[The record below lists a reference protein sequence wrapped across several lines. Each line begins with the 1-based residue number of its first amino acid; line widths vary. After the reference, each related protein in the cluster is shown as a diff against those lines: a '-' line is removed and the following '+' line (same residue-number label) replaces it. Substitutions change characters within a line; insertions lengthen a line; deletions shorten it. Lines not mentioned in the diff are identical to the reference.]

1 MEITG
6 AGEQQSSYDRLK
18 ELKDFEESKA
28 GVKGIVDAGI
38 VKIPRMFARPLDEL
52 TEELDHI
59 EDENSNFEIPV
70 IDMKSVDPDDHHRRK
85 EIIDEVRHASGTWG
99 FFRLVNHGI
108 PLTVM
113 DEIIKGIKRFHE
125 QDTEIK
131 KKYFSNDPKTGC
143 MFHSN
148 FDLYVSKYA
157 NWRDSLKC
165 NLLSPDPL
173 DPQEL
178 PDTCRDII
186 VEYWK
191 HIMKLANTVTGL
203 LSEALGLEQDHLQR
217 IFTDFLVLNGLYYP
231 PCPEPELTLRTSK
244 HSDPSFFTLLHQD
257 HIGGLQILHQNQW
270 VTVKPIP
277 GTLIVNIG
285 DLLQLISNDKFKSA
299 EHRVLANRS
308 GPRISVACFLHAKS
322 SDNTKIYGPL
332 KEILSEENPPIY
344 KYIMMKEYIEHYA
357 KKGLGGVSALDHFKL
372 SSN

>member
-6 AGEQQSSYDRLK
+6 AGEQQPTYDRLK
-18 ELKDFEESKA
+18 ELKAFEESKA
-28 GVKGIVDAGI
+28 VVKGVVDSGI
-38 VKIPRMFARPLDEL
+38 VKIPRMFVRPLDEL

-59 EDENSNFEIPV
+59 EQENSNFEIPV
-70 IDMKSVDPDDHHRRK
+70 IDMESLDQDDHSRRK
-85 EIIDEVRHASGTWG
+85 EIIDEVRRALGTWG

-108 PLTVM
+108 PLTVT

-131 KKYFSNDPKTGC
+131 KQFYSNDPNTGC
-143 MFHSN
+143 MFHTN

-157 NWRDSLKC
+157 NWRDTLKC
-165 NLLSPDPL
+165 NLLSHDPL

-191 HIMKLANTVTGL
+191 HITTLADTVSEF
-203 LSEALGLEQDHLQR
+203 LSEALGLEQDHLKR
-217 IFTDFLVLNGLYYP
+217 IFTDFLILSGHYYP
-231 PCPEPELTLRTSK
+231 ACPEPELTLGTSK
-244 HSDPSFFTLLHQD
+244 HSDASFFTLLLQD

-299 EHRVLANRS
+299 EHRVLANRN
-308 GPRISVACFLHAKS
+308 GPRVSF
-322 SDNTKIYGPL
+322 SDNTKIIGPL
-332 KEILSEENPPIY
+332 KQILSEENPPIN
-344 KYIMMKEYIEHYA
+344 KYITMKEYTEHYF
-357 KKGLGGVSALDHFKL
+357 KKGLDGVSALNHFKL